1 MFISTL
7 ALPVYNLV
15 LILGLLILSSIVH
28 GPSRPW
34 LFTNP
39 HHTAPFLPV
48 GRGGMLIG
56 LGVQCV
62 VHALTPGQSGGH
74 LLYVS
79 RSGPFY
85 CPLPLWASVEY

>member
-1 MFISTL
+1 MFISPL

-15 LILGLLILSSIVH
+15 LILDLLILSPIVH
-28 GPSRPW
+28 DPSHPW

-39 HHTAPFLPV
+39 HRTASFLLV
-48 GRGGMLIG
+48 GRGGVLIG
-56 LGVQCV
+56 LGVQIV
-62 VHALTPGQSGGH
+62 VHAPTHGQSGGH

-85 CPLPLWASVEY
+85 CPLLLWVSVEY